1 MKVSHLLQPALLRT
15 GAHAADAEGAI
26 RLLVDLVADAGLLK
40 DPAIVRDLV
49 LEREGE
55 YPTGIGSG
63 VAVPHCSCLELEESL
78 VALAAFPDGVNF
90 GAPDGPA
97 RLVFLLL
104 SPPGNSGAHL
114 KLLARISRLARH
126 DICTRLAACHSPE
139 ALIAGVAA
147 AEQDFLEL

>member
-1 MKVSHLLQPALLRT
+1 MKVSHLLQPALLQT

-26 RLLVDLVADAGLLK
+26 RLLVDRMAQAGFLK
-40 DPAIVRDLV
+40 DPPEVLRLV
-49 LEREGE
+49 LERERE

-63 VAVPHCSCLELEESL
+63 VAVPHCSCLELDESL
-78 VALAAFPDGVNF
+78 VALAAFPEGVDF
-90 GAPDGPA
+90 GAPDGPV

-126 DICTRLAACHSPE
+126 DICTRLAACTSPD
-139 ALIAGVAA
+139 ALVAGVAA